1 MGGEWLQAALSRQS
15 AISLHTS
22 VENIWD
28 FNKKKSSDLGQN
40 MILKLIPDTVSTS
53 GCRCKIKSGHSIFWL
68 FQLTTNPRKNI
79 DKTILCCHK
88 SSEQLSET
96 LSQRSTIP
104 SWSWLLRW
112 RPLSFQSWYQSHDRK
127 VSDSDH
133 AALPLVDFRT
143 MLNSHWLLMM
153 VPSPTQENPTATIIF
168 PPRTQL
174 LCFYFKHISRGG
186 GF

>member
-1 MGGEWLQAALSRQS
+1 MGGEWLYLASQLSVY
-15 AISLHTS
+15 ILLLKIF
-22 VENIWD
+22 EILI
-28 FNKKKSSDLGQN
+28 KKSSDLGQN

-133 AALPLVDFRT
+133 AALPLVNFRT
-143 MLNSHWLLMM
+143 MLNSHWLIMM
-153 VPSPTQENPTATIIF
+153 ESNPRKPNHNDYLSTKNPTSVF
-168 PPRTQL
+168 L
-174 LCFYFKHISRGG
+174 F
-186 GF
+186 

>member
-1 MGGEWLQAALSRQS
+1 MLKLDPGSDLFPHRWAASDFKLLYLAQS

-28 FNKKKSSDLGQN
+28 FNKK
-40 MILKLIPDTVSTS
+40 VSRS
-53 GCRCKIKSGHSIFWL
+53 GSKYDSKIDSRYSFNIGLSFVVKPGHSIFWL

-127 VSDSDH
+127 VS
-133 AALPLVDFRT
+133 AALSLVNCD
-143 MLNSHWLLMM
+143 NADLLL
-153 VPSPTQENPTATIIF
+153 V
-168 PPRTQL
+168 
-174 LCFYFKHISRGG
+174 KKV
-186 GF
+186 

>member
-28 FNKKKSSDLGQN
+28 FNKK
-40 MILKLIPDTVSTS
+40 VSRS
-53 GCRCKIKSGHSIFWL
+53 GSKYDSKIDSRYSFNIGLSFVVKPGHSIFWL

-127 VSDSDH
+127 VN
-133 AALPLVDFRT
+133 AALPLV
-143 MLNSHWLLMM
+143 N
-153 VPSPTQENPTATIIF
+153 
-168 PPRTQL
+168 
-174 LCFYFKHISRGG
+174 CKHADLSLVNKV
-186 GF
+186 